1 MQRAAVAQEDFVH
14 RAMIRDKPATGGA
27 ACGGAMRARHDMV
40 CGLTGEERGVAR
52 IEQRER
58 MSTPAPVAGWHA
70 AVAAILI
77 VLAGFNL
84 RSVILGVPPV
94 LPFITNDLALD
105 HTTTGLVTALPV
117 LIFGALA
124 VPSGLIAGRI
134 GGRRSV
140 TIGLALLAVGAVL
153 RAVWAAAVPLLL
165 FTGLLSLG
173 IALAQTAMPVL
184 VRQWF
189 PARVGLASALFTDG
203 LIIGEAV
210 AAGIT
215 VPLMGALIGPDG
227 WAGTFLLWTAPVV
240 VMLALWLA
248 LAPAGP
254 PTVARQVPLAG
265 AGAIAAAKDAD
276 DEPARRMHV
285 VHMGVLLGS
294 GSLVYF
300 GMNGWIANYNQAL
313 GLSALTPAA
322 LATLNAAQL
331 PVSLGVTAFAQ
342 RIAGRGA
349 PFMAAGII
357 CSIAIAGWV
366 FGPHALEPL
375 WAALLGGGSSI
386 VFSLGIALPPLL
398 ARRHEVARLTGM
410 TLGISYSFAFLG
422 PLLGGKLWDLLPR
435 QPAVAFVPVAAA
447 SVLQLVL
454 GAYLARL
461 GVRAR

>member
-1 MQRAAVAQEDFVH
+1 MARIEERQRQGSVAVASGWRAAVA
-14 RAMIRDKPATGGA
+14 G
-27 ACGGAMRARHDMV
+27 
-40 CGLTGEERGVAR
+40 
-52 IEQRER
+52 
-58 MSTPAPVAGWHA
+58 
-70 AVAAILI
+70 ILI
-77 VLAGFNL
+77 VLAAFNL
-84 RSVILGVPPV
+84 RSVVLGVPPV
-94 LPFITNDLALD
+94 LALISHDLALD

-124 VPSGLIAGRI
+124 VPSGIVAGRI

-140 TIGLALLAVGAVL
+140 TIGLLLLAAGAAL

-165 FTGLLSLG
+165 FTALLSLG

-189 PARVGLASALFTDG
+189 PTRVGLAAALFTDG

-215 VPLMGALIGPDG
+215 VPLMGALFGPDG
-227 WAGTFLLWTAPVV
+227 WAGSFILWSLPVV
-240 VMLALWLA
+240 VMIALWLL
-248 LAPAGP
+248 LAPPGP
-254 PTVARQVPLAG
+254 PMHGRHPVAPQIDRIDV
-265 AGAIAAAKDAD
+265 AKDVD
-276 DEPARRMHV
+276 DEPPRRMHV
-285 VHMGVLLGS
+285 VHMGVLLGA

-313 GLSALTPAA
+313 GLAALTPAA

-342 RIAGRGA
+342 RIAGHGA
-349 PFMAAGII
+349 PFMVAGIV
-357 CSIAIAGWV
+357 CTAAIAGWV

-398 ARRHEVARLTGM
+398 ARHHEVARLTGM

-422 PLLGGKLWDLLPR
+422 PLLGGALWDLLPR
-435 QPAVAFVPVAAA
+435 LPAVAFVPVAAA
-447 SVLQLVL
+447 AVLQFVL
-454 GAYLARL
+454 GAQLARL

>member
-1 MQRAAVAQEDFVH
+1 MARG
-14 RAMIRDKPATGGA
+14 KPAQS
-27 ACGGAMRARHDMV
+27 RAIVRM
-40 CGLTGEERGVAR
+40 GTREERGVAR
-52 IEQRER
+52 IEERQRQGQR
-58 MSTPAPVAGWHA
+58 QRAAGLAGWRA
-70 AVAAILI
+70 AAAGILI
-77 VLAGFNL
+77 VLAAFNL

-94 LPFITNDLALD
+94 LPLISRDLALD

-124 VPSGLIAGRI
+124 VPSGIVAGRI

-140 TIGLALLAVGAVL
+140 TVGLLLLVVGAAL

-165 FTGLLSLG
+165 FTALLSLG

-189 PARVGLASALFTDG
+189 PTRVGLAAALFTDG

-210 AAGIT
+210 AAGVT
-215 VPLMGALIGPDG
+215 VPLMSVLFGPDG
-227 WAGTFLLWTAPVV
+227 WAGSFIVWSVPVV
-240 VMLALWLA
+240 MMIALWL
-248 LAPAGP
+248 LLSPPGP
-254 PTVARQVPLAG
+254 PMHGRHR
-265 AGAIAAAKDAD
+265 IAPRSDQTDAASDGDGDGD
-276 DEPARRMHV
+276 DESPRRMHV
-285 VHMGVLLGS
+285 VHMGVLLGA

-300 GMNGWIANYNQAL
+300 GMNGWIANYNQAI
-313 GLSALTPAA
+313 GLEALTPAS
-322 LATLNAAQL
+322 LAALNAAQL

-349 PFMAAGII
+349 PFMVAGIV
-357 CSIAIAGWV
+357 CTAALAGWV
-366 FGPHALEPL
+366 FGPQALEPL

-422 PLLGGKLWDLLPR
+422 PLLGGALWDLLPR
-435 QPAVAFVPVAAA
+435 LPEVVFVPVAAA
-447 SVLQLVL
+447 AVLQFVL
-454 GAYLARL
+454 GAHLARL

>member
-1 MQRAAVAQEDFVH
+1 M
-14 RAMIRDKPATGGA
+14 
-27 ACGGAMRARHDMV
+27 
-40 CGLTGEERGVAR
+40 AR
-52 IEQRER
+52 IEQREH
-58 MSTPAPVAGWHA
+58 TILPARVVGWRA
-70 AVAAILI
+70 AMAAILI

-94 LPFITNDLALD
+94 LPLITRDLALD
-105 HTTTGLVTALPV
+105 HTTTGLVTAVPV

-124 VPSGLIAGRI
+124 IPSGWVAGRI

-140 TIGLALLAVGAVL
+140 TIGLVLLAVGAAL
-153 RAVWAAAVPLLL
+153 RAVWAAAAPLLL
-165 FTGLLSLG
+165 FTALLSLG

-189 PARVGLASALFTDG
+189 PTRVGFAAALFTDG

-210 AAGIT
+210 AAGVT
-215 VPLMGALIGPDG
+215 VPLMGALFGPDG
-227 WAGTFLLWTAPVV
+227 WAGTFLLWSVPVAG
-240 VMLALWLA
+240 MLALWLL
-248 LAPAGP
+248 LAPPGP
-254 PTVARQVPLAG
+254 PTAPRQVPAEDGG
-265 AGAIAAAKDAD
+265 AAAAKDAG

-285 VHMGVLLGS
+285 VHMGILLGS

-331 PVSLGVTAFAQ
+331 PVSLGVTAVAQ

-349 PFMAAGII
+349 PFMVAGIV
-357 CSIAIAGWV
+357 CSAAIAGWV

-398 ARRHEVARLTGM
+398 ARRHEVARLTGT

-422 PLLGGKLWDLLPR
+422 PLLGGALWDLLPR
-435 QPAVAFVPVAAA
+435 LPAVAFVPVAAA
-447 SVLQLVL
+447 SVLQFVL
-454 GAYLARL
+454 GAQLARL